1 MERQLRINNKVLI
14 IAPHPD
20 DEIPLAGQLIIKN
33 PNFEY
38 QIAYVTNGNFF
49 Y

>member
-1 MERQLRINNKVLI
+1 MKSKLNLTKRVLI